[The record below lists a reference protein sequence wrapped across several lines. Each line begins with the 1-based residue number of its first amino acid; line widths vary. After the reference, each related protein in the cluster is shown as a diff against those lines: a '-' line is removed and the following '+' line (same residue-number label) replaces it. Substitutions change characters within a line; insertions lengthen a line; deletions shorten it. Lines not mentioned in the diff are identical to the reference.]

1 MDVVHNLVV
10 CIFLCII
17 TNLTALISLFI
28 SIATDNHLGYMER
41 DPIRG
46 NDSLESFKEILTI
59 AKDQHVGRLSSH

>member
-17 TNLTALISLFI
+17 TNLTALNSLFI